1 MPKFTV
7 TVELTSIEDL
17 DKFHGAMRI
26 AFGGPPTAMP
36 ERTRPDP
43 KPTPAPTAA
52 PETQKATAAP
62 TPEPTA
68 APTEAPTPAPTAA
81 PTSSPTPAG
90 DGLVLT
96 PDTPYEKT
104 GLPAMVTKAVANDRA
119 AVIALLAKFGVQRA
133 GMVKPSDWPV
143 LADGLKTILAA
154 GLKS

>member
-52 PETQKATAAP
+52 PETPKAM
-62 TPEPTA
+62 A

-81 PTSSPTPAG
+81 PTSAPTPAG

-154 GLKS
+154 GPKS

>member
-52 PETQKATAAP
+52 PETPKAM
-62 TPEPTA
+62 A

-81 PTSSPTPAG
+81 PTSAPAPAG

-154 GLKS
+154 GPKS